1 MKVEPVKAA
10 FREGFRRVWA
20 VVDGNLASAPSYL
33 HGHRER
39 QRYVVMHV
47 PTGARMSPPFLSKGE
62 AVAELKKIQ
71 ATEWRGQKIADLPA
85 CELIE
90 LAPIISKECF
100 GLASTSREYLAARAT
115 LAELNKCP

>member
-1 MKVEPVKAA
+1 MKVKPVKAA
-10 FREGFRRVWA
+10 FREGFRRTWA
-20 VVDGNLASAPSYL
+20 VVEGNLAIAPSYL
-33 HGHRER
+33 FGHRER

-47 PTGARMSPPFLSKGE
+47 PTGARMSPPFLSKSE
-62 AVAELKKIQ
+62 AVAELKKVQ

-90 LAPIISKECF
+90 LAPIISEECF

-115 LAELNKCP
+115 LAEMNKCP